1 VGTRSTATL
10 GDVVAALLDAREAPA
25 TMRFDAVLAAAVAAG
40 SVDPEVARAL
50 RWWQRQSVREAT
62 DHARTVLPPALAAL
76 AEAAAGA
83 RAATTAADEA
93 WRAAG
98 GRDPLED
105 APATEAAAPAQ
116 PAPAQPAATAA
127 PAMPTDRTPRET
139 APADAAQS
147 RRRLVVAGLTRTG

>member
-1 VGTRSTATL
+1 MATL

-40 SVDPEVARAL
+40 SVDADVARAL

-76 AEAAAGA
+76 ADAAAGA
-83 RAATTAADEA
+83 RAATASADEA

-98 GRDPLED
+98 GSDPLE
-105 APATEAAAPAQ
+105 PAAVP
-116 PAPAQPAATAA
+116 PAPPLVPA
-127 PAMPTDRTPRET
+127 
-139 APADAAQS
+139 
-147 RRRLVVAGLTRTG
+147 